1 MGNRNDDGQARK
13 KEMKPNSITMK
24 RISIIIAGLFWLA
37 CAHAQTGQLLT
48 LEECYTLARE
58 QYPLMRQK
66 DLIEKSRTYNVD
78 NAKMGYLPQVNFAA
92 QATYQSDV
100 TKLTLPDN
108 LPIQINVEPP
118 SKDQY
123 KMYGEVTQSFT
134 DAVFIEPQRKLANSN
149 AVIEQQKLEVELY
162 KLKERVNQLYFGIL
176 LIDGQLQQVEL
187 LKKDLQ
193 TGINRIT
200 AAINNGVAYKSNKS
214 ELQAEALKVDQRTIE
229 LKAMRK
235 AYLDMLGQFINRELD
250 ESTQLQTPV
259 TVTTQPNIN
268 RPELVLFEAQKK
280 TLDLQDK
287 LIVAKTLPRV
297 SGFFQGGAGRPA
309 LNMLENKFSPYY
321 ILGVRFGW
329 SLNGFYTFSKD
340 KKLVDINRSL
350 IDVQQQTF
358 LFNTN
363 FALKQQNGEL
373 EKLEALIKTDD
384 EIVALRTD
392 VKTASQAQLENGVI
406 TSNDF
411 LNKVNAEDQARQN
424 KLVHTIQL
432 LMAQYNYKTTAG
444 N

>member
-1 MGNRNDDGQARK
+1 
-13 KEMKPNSITMK
+13 MKPNSITMK

>member
-1 MGNRNDDGQARK
+1 
-13 KEMKPNSITMK
+13 MK
-24 RISIIIAGLFWLA
+24 RIVTIIAGLIWLGSA
-37 CAHAQTGQLLT
+37 SAQTGQPLT
-48 LEECYTLARE
+48 LEECYSTAKE
-58 QYPLMRQK
+58 QYPLMRQR
-66 DLIEKSRTYNVD
+66 DLIEKSRGYNID
-78 NAKMGYLPQVNFAA
+78 NIKMGYLPQVNFQA

-108 LPIQINVEPP
+108 LPIQITVDPP

-123 KMYGEVTQSFT
+123 KIYGEVTQSFT
-134 DAVFIEPQRKLANSN
+134 DAVFIEPQRKMAAAN
-149 AVIEQQKLEVELY
+149 AEIEQQKLEVELY
-162 KLKERVNQLYFGIL
+162 KLKERINQLYFGIL

-193 TGINRIT
+193 TGINRVT

-214 ELQAEALKVDQRTIE
+214 ELQAELLKVDQRSIE

-235 AYLDMLGQFINRELD
+235 AYLDMLDQFINRELD
-250 ESTQLQTPV
+250 ENTQLQVPVAVTPMA
-259 TVTTQPNIN
+259 NIN
-268 RPELVLFEAQKK
+268 RPELILFEAQKK
-280 TLDLQDK
+280 TLDIQDK
-287 LIVAKTLPRV
+287 LIVAKTIPRV
-297 SGFFQGGAGRPA
+297 GAFFQGGAGRPA
-309 LNMLENKFSPYY
+309 LNMLENKFAPYY
-321 ILGVRFGW
+321 ILGVRLGW
-329 SLNGFYTFSKD
+329 SLTGFYTMNKD

-373 EKLEALIKTDD
+373 NKLDELLKTDD

-392 VKTASQAQLENGVI
+392 VKNAAQAQLENGVI

-432 LMAQYNYKTTAG
+432 LMAQYNYKTTSG

>member
-1 MGNRNDDGQARK
+1 
-13 KEMKPNSITMK
+13 MK
-24 RISIIIAGLFWLA
+24 RISTLIAGLLWLVGA
-37 CAHAQTGQLLT
+37 SAQTGQPLT
-48 LEECYTLARE
+48 LEECYTIAKE

-66 DLIEKSRTYNVD
+66 DLIEKSRGYNID
-78 NAKMGYLPQVNFAA
+78 NIKMGYLPQINFQA

-100 TKLTLPDN
+100 TRITLPDN

-134 DAVFIEPQRKLANSN
+134 DAVFIEPQRKMAAAN
-149 AVIEQQKLEVELY
+149 AEIEQQKLEVELY
-162 KLKERVNQLYFGIL
+162 KLKERINQLYFGVL

-214 ELQAEALKVDQRTIE
+214 ELQAELLKVDQRSIE

-250 ESTQLQTPV
+250 ENTQLQTPV
-259 TVTTQPNIN
+259 TVTPLANIN
-268 RPELVLFEAQKK
+268 RPELMLFEAQKK
-280 TLDLQDK
+280 TLDIQDK
-287 LIVAKTLPRV
+287 LIVAKTIPRV
-297 SGFFQGGAGRPA
+297 GAFFQGGAAKPG
-309 LNMLENKFSPYY
+309 LNMLENKFAPYY
-321 ILGVRFGW
+321 IMGVRLGW
-329 SLNGFYTFSKD
+329 SLTGFYTMNKER
-340 KKLVDINRSL
+340 KLLDVNRSL
-350 IDVQQQTF
+350 IDVQQQAF
-358 LFNTN
+358 VFNTN

-373 EKLEALIKTDD
+373 NKLDELLKTDD
-384 EIVALRTD
+384 EIVALRAD
-392 VKTASQAQLENGVI
+392 VKNAAQAQLENGVI

-432 LMAQYNYKTTAG
+432 LMAQYNYKTTSG

>member
-1 MGNRNDDGQARK
+1 
-13 KEMKPNSITMK
+13 MK
-24 RISIIIAGLFWLA
+24 RISTLIAGLLWLVGA
-37 CAHAQTGQLLT
+37 SAQTGQPLT
-48 LEECYTLARE
+48 LEECYSIAKE

-66 DLIEKSRTYNVD
+66 ELIDKSRDYTID
-78 NAKMGYLPQVNFAA
+78 NAKMGYLPQVNFQA

-100 TKLTLPDN
+100 TRIKLPDN
-108 LPIQINVEPP
+108 LPIQITVEPP

-134 DAVFIEPQRKLANSN
+134 DAVFIEPQRKMAAAN
-149 AVIEQQKLEVELY
+149 AEIEQQKLEVELY
-162 KLKERVNQLYFGIL
+162 KLKERINQLYFGVL

-214 ELQAEALKVDQRTIE
+214 ELQAELLKVDQRSIE

-235 AYLDMLGQFINRELD
+235 AYLDMLGQFINRDLD
-250 ESTQLQTPV
+250 ESTQLQVPVVVTPMA
-259 TVTTQPNIN
+259 NIN
-268 RPELVLFEAQKK
+268 RPELMLFEAQKK
-280 TLDLQDK
+280 TLDIQDK
-287 LIVAKTLPRV
+287 LIVAKTIPRV
-297 SGFFQGGAGRPA
+297 GAFFQGGAGRPA
-309 LNMLENKFSPYY
+309 LNMLENKFAPYY
-321 ILGVRFGW
+321 ILGVRLVW
-329 SLNGFYTFSKD
+329 SLNAFYTFNKD

-373 EKLEALIKTDD
+373 NKLDELLKTDD
-384 EIVALRTD
+384 EIVALRAD
-392 VKTASQAQLENGVI
+392 VKNAAQAQLENGVI

-432 LMAQYNYKTTAG
+432 LMAQYNYKTTSG